1 MLAHEVLVEKQLI
14 QPPLSMECPKIDIQ
28 SLAFDTENL
37 DLSFEKQTEN
47 PNIRRK
53 LVTTGLL
60 CYTNVADFS
69 LFFLT
74 SMADLPLPQVK
85 TSPVTMLRLPHVFI
99 ILPLKDSFSLIS
111 NIWLWFSLNLV
122 NTNFFVEGHNENVT
136 GVSNTSWGIFFLKST
151 FYFPR

>member
-14 QPPLSMECPKIDIQ
+14 QPPFSMECPKIDIQ

-69 LFFLT
+69 LFFLPP
-74 SMADLPLPQVK
+74 MADLPRLQVTVTNNNIQITRKLPVYQLEHN
-85 TSPVTMLRLPHVFI
+85 LRPICVFVHGVG
-99 ILPLKDSFSLIS
+99 
-111 NIWLWFSLNLV
+111 V
-122 NTNFFVEGHNENVT
+122 NNG
-136 GVSNTSWGIFFLKST
+136 GST
-151 FYFPR
+151 